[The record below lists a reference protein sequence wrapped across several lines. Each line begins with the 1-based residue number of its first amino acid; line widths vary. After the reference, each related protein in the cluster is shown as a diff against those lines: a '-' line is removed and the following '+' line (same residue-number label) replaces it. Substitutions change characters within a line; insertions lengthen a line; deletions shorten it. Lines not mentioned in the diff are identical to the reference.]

1 MILEGGTYLM
11 QRETLGRELPILFF
25 MKTLIFSYVLTGVF
39 LALLSFMLYKFHLGE
54 KVVTIAIILIYV
66 AATFFAGFVTGR
78 KMGSRKFFWG
88 AVEGAAYFLVLV
100 LISLVAGQE
109 GFRSGNSFVTTLILC
124 AGGGMLGG
132 MLS

>member
-25 MKTLIFSYVLTGVF
+25 LKTLIFSYVLTGAF

-54 KVVTIAIILIYV
+54 KVVT
-66 AATFFAGFVTGR
+66 FAGFVTGR